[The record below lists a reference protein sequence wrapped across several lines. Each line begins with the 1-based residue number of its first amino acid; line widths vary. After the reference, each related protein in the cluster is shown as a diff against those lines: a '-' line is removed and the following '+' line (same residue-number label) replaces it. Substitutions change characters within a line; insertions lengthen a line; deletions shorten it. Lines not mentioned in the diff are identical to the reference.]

1 MLNPDPYRLPMT
13 KNYNYDI
20 VIVGG
25 GPAGLSAGWSAAKK
39 GARVAV
45 LERDEAIGQSV
56 RTSGVTW
63 IKEAKSFGIPSQLYN
78 PIQNY
83 AFYSPNNV
91 IMKKSKEPE
100 VAVLDVRK
108 TYQFL
113 AYEAAGAG
121 AEIFLR
127 TNVTDVITED
137 GKLTGVKATSLKE
150 DLVFNSKIII
160 DASGFYSVIG
170 KATGLASQWKR
181 FGAGAEYEA
190 YVEKIDSKTWYLMVG
205 QNYSPAGYAWV
216 FPIGENKAR
225 IGVGVGKP
233 ESQADA
239 TQRLMELLEKRPK
252 PLDEMGKIVPVEF
265 HYGLIPNEGLRPVT
279 VDDNLILV
287 GDSAGQA
294 NPLVLEG
301 IRYAIEFGRKAG
313 EVAANAVKS
322 GDTSKKSLK
331 PYEESM
337 RKAIGSKIASA
348 IKVQYRWLGLSDEE
362 WDKEI
367 GIIDDLSAEEFL
379 DFVKAEF
386 GLANMIKLAAGHP
399 KLAIRQLFGLIK
411 DSVPQKEN

>member
-1 MLNPDPYRLPMT
+1 MT

-20 VIVGG
+20 VVVGG
-25 GPAGLSAGWSAAKK
+25 GPAGLSAAWSAAKSGTK
-39 GARVAV
+39 VAV

-63 IKEAKSFGIPSQLYN
+63 IKEARSFGIPPQYYN
-78 PIQNY
+78 PIKNY

-91 IMKKSKEPE
+91 IVKKSKEPE

-108 TYQFL
+108 TYQYL
-113 AYEAAGAG
+113 AFEAAKAG

-127 TNVTDVITED
+127 TNVTDVIKQDE
-137 GKLTGVKATSLKE
+137 KLAGVKATSLKE
-150 DLVFNSKIII
+150 DLSFHSKVII
-160 DASGFYSVIG
+160 DASGFYSVVG
-170 KATGLASQWKR
+170 KAMGLASQWKR

-190 YVEKIDSKTWYLMVG
+190 YVEKLDPHTWYLMVG

-216 FPIGENKAR
+216 FPLGENKAR
-225 IGVGVGKP
+225 IGVGIGKP
-233 ESQADA
+233 ESQEDA
-239 TQRLMELLEKRPK
+239 TQRLQELLEKKPK
-252 PLDEMGKIVPVEF
+252 PLDAMGKIIPIEF
-265 HYGLIPNEGLRPVT
+265 HYGLIPNEGLRPSA

-313 EVAANAVKS
+313 EVAANAIKS
-322 GDTSKKSLK
+322 GDTSKRSLK
-331 PYEESM
+331 LYEDSM

-348 IKVQYRWLGLSDEE
+348 IKVQYRWLGLNDDE

-367 GIIDDLSAEEFL
+367 SIIDDLSAEEFL

-386 GLANMIKLAAGHP
+386 GLANIIKLAAGHP
-399 KLAIRQLFGLIK
+399 KLALRQLFGLIK

>member
-1 MLNPDPYRLPMT
+1 MT
-13 KNYNYDI
+13 KNFNYDI

-25 GPAGLSAGWSAAKK
+25 GPAGLSAAWSAAKSGTK
-39 GARVAV
+39 VAV
-45 LERDEAIGQSV
+45 LERDEAIGQNV

-63 IKEAKSFGIPSQLYN
+63 IKEARSFGIPPQYYN
-78 PIQNY
+78 PIKNY

-91 IMKKSKEPE
+91 IVKKSKEPE

-108 TYQFL
+108 TYQYL
-113 AYEAAGAG
+113 AYEAAKAG

-127 TNVTDVITED
+127 TNVTDIIKQD

-150 DLVFNSKIII
+150 DMSFHSRVII
-160 DASGFYSVIG
+160 DASGFYSVVG

-190 YVEKIDSKTWYLMVG
+190 YVEKLDPQTWYLMVG
-205 QNYSPAGYAWV
+205 QSYSPAGYAWV
-216 FPIGENKAR
+216 FPLGENRAR
-225 IGVGVGKP
+225 IGVGIGKP
-233 ESQADA
+233 ESQEDA
-239 TQRLMELLEKRPK
+239 TQRLQELLEKKPK
-252 PLDEMGKIVPVEF
+252 PLDAMGKIVPVEF
-265 HYGLIPNEGLRPVT
+265 HYGLIPNEGLRSST

-313 EVAANAVKS
+313 EVAGNAIKS
-322 GDTSKKSLK
+322 GDTSKRSLK
-331 PYEESM
+331 LYEDSM

-348 IKVQYRWLGLSDEE
+348 IKVQYRWLGLDDDE

-367 GIIDDLSAEEFL
+367 SIIDELSAEEFL

-386 GLANMIKLAAGHP
+386 GLANIIKLATGHP
-399 KLAIRQLFGLIK
+399 KLALRQLFSLIK